1 MKSNPQRIAI
11 DVTTRRSSTGK
22 SFIRMRCGSKWSAS
36 QAIPSGED
44 VELVRQFINERVK
57 PIMKAYA
64 VTVSDKWDALTLLN
78 RLLLARG
85 YGEDR
90 AIAVIAEC
98 EQRAQRGP
106 QRQTS
111 RDWLD
116 LITEV
121 APEIEPDVTT
131 PVETPRAVRDPS
143 PEQLQVEQG
152 PTLGQVFE
160 RFLQLRLPDWKT
172 STAGAYKTTLAKLNA
187 LGLASLPVAD
197 LKRST
202 LDTTR
207 QGMINDDGGM
217 KAGSVNLVFR
227 HLCQALREVEQVYG
241 EDEGLDFT
249 KAIKHLTGLKPL
261 KDESKAVD
269 RAWPAEAITEVSDK
283 LADKMNSPH
292 LSEANKV
299 RRSGAYWQLW
309 LSLATGCRKGEAEVL
324 RKGDIVREG
333 SLMGIHIKGTK
344 SKASDRMLPLVDGLN
359 GFNLSEFEAYLET
372 LPSDDTLLCGGGSLE
387 NLSKTERAAF
397 QMSNGDGLTI
407 HGLRH
412 TAATTLATL
421 GLDPVLLSQFMGHA
435 QAVAGSEVTQR
446 YITGAIEARKGE
458 WLKLHEAIEP
468 LVKASERPD

>member
-1 MKSNPQRIAI
+1 
-11 DVTTRRSSTGK
+11 
-22 SFIRMRCGSKWSAS
+22 
-36 QAIPSGED
+36 
-44 VELVRQFINERVK
+44 
-57 PIMKAYA
+57 MKAYA

-131 PVETPRAVRDPS
+131 PVETPRTVSDRDQG
-143 PEQLQVEQG
+143 EQSASESSSGQG

-160 RFLQLRLPDWKT
+160 RFLQLRIPDWKT

-202 LDTTR
+202 LDITR
-207 QGMINDDGGM
+207 QGMLNDDGM

-269 RAWPAEAITEVSDK
+269 RAWPAEAITEVSGK

-292 LSEANKV
+292 LSEANRV
-299 RRSGAYWQLW
+299 RRTGAYWQLW
-309 LSLATGCRKGEAEVL
+309 LSLATGCRKGEAEAL

-344 SKASDRMLPLVDGLN
+344 SKASDRMLPLVDDLN
-359 GFNLSEFEAYLET
+359 GFNLSEFETYLET

-397 QMSNGDGLTI
+397 HMSNGDGLTI

-458 WLKLHEAIEP
+458 WLRLHEAIEP

>member
-1 MKSNPQRIAI
+1 
-11 DVTTRRSSTGK
+11 
-22 SFIRMRCGSKWSAS
+22 MRCGSKWSVS

-90 AIAVIAEC
+90 ALAAIAEC

-111 RDWLD
+111 RDWMD

-131 PVETPRAVRDPS
+131 PVEALVKTSGNNTEEAAARD
-143 PEQLQVEQG
+143 QG
-152 PTLGQVFE
+152 PTVGQVYE
-160 RFLQLRLPDWKT
+160 RFLQLRLPDWKK
-172 STAGAYKTTLAKLNA
+172 SSAGAYRTSFTKLNS

-197 LKRST
+197 LKRAT

-207 QGMINDDGGM
+207 QGMIDDGM
-217 KAGSVNLVFR
+217 KAGSINLVFR

-261 KDESKAVD
+261 KDESKTVD
-269 RAWPAEAITEVSDK
+269 RAWPAEAITEVSAK

-292 LSEANKV
+292 LSEANRV

-309 LSLATGCRKGEAEVL
+309 LSLATGCRKGEAEAM

-344 SKASDRMLPLVDGLN
+344 SKAADRMLPLVDGLN

-458 WLKLHEAIEP
+458 WLKLHQAI
-468 LVKASERPD
+468 SELLHKDG

>member
-1 MKSNPQRIAI
+1 MLYVKSNPQRIAI

-90 AIAVIAEC
+90 ALAVITEC

-111 RDWLD
+111 RDWMD

-131 PVETPRAVRDPS
+131 QVETLKAPPSPPVEAMG
-143 PEQLQVEQG
+143 L
-152 PTLGQVFE
+152 TLGQVFE

-202 LDTTR
+202 LDATR
-207 QGMINDDGGM
+207 QGMINDGGM

-292 LSEANKV
+292 LSEANRV
-299 RRSGAYWQLW
+299 RRTGAYWQLW
-309 LSLATGCRKGEAEVL
+309 LSLATGCRKGEAEAL

>member
-1 MKSNPQRIAI
+1 
-11 DVTTRRSSTGK
+11 
-22 SFIRMRCGSKWSAS
+22 
-36 QAIPSGED
+36 
-44 VELVRQFINERVK
+44 
-57 PIMKAYA
+57 MKAYA

-90 AIAVIAEC
+90 ALAVIAEC

-111 RDWLD
+111 RDWMD
-116 LITEV
+116 LITDV
-121 APEIEPDVTT
+121 APEIEPDVTA

-172 STAGAYKTTLAKLNA
+172 STTGAYKTTLAKLNA

-269 RAWPAEAITEVSDK
+269 RAWPVEAVTEVSAK

-292 LSEANKV
+292 LSEANRV
-299 RRSGAYWQLW
+299 RRTGAYWQLW
-309 LSLATGCRKGEAEVL
+309 LSLATGCRKGEAEAL
-324 RKGDIVREG
+324 RKGDIVRED

-344 SKASDRMLPLVDGLN
+344 SKAADRMLPLVDGLN

-468 LVKASERPD
+468 LVRDARVSD

>member
-1 MKSNPQRIAI
+1 M
-11 DVTTRRSSTGK
+11 
-22 SFIRMRCGSKWSAS
+22 
-36 QAIPSGED
+36 
-44 VELVRQFINERVK
+44 RQFINERVK

-90 AIAVIAEC
+90 ALAVIAEC

-111 RDWLD
+111 RDWMD
-116 LITEV
+116 LITDV
-121 APEIEPDVTT
+121 APEIEPDVTA

-172 STAGAYKTTLAKLNA
+172 STTGAYKTTLAKLNA

-269 RAWPAEAITEVSDK
+269 RAWPVEAVTEVSAK

-292 LSEANKV
+292 LSEANRV
-299 RRSGAYWQLW
+299 RRTGAYWQLW
-309 LSLATGCRKGEAEVL
+309 LSLATGCRKGEAEAL
-324 RKGDIVREG
+324 RKGDIVRED

-344 SKASDRMLPLVDGLN
+344 SKAADRMLPLVDGLN

-468 LVKASERPD
+468 LVRDARVSD